1 MADWRSFVKGLK
13 VDGGASL
20 KEADVPKEGPPKEP
34 SDWKTFV
41 AALGGSSGA
50 RSSGALDGP
59 SVVEFNTETI
69 LEFKGK
75 NDIANAY
82 KKSQNLQ
89 GLDQI
94 MTIVRGSF
102 LQTQW
107 NAGGTLVQ
115 WLVGLKFCAP
125 CCSL

>member
-82 KKSQNLQ
+82 KKKSEPPRIRPNY
-89 GLDQI
+89 DNSKRKFFANP
-94 MTIVRGSF
+94 VERRGYLGSM
-102 LQTQW
+102 
-107 NAGGTLVQ
+107 
-115 WLVGLKFCAP
+115 VGLFEVLR
-125 CCSL
+125 SML